1 MIMRTKLITLVLAGM
16 TFIATDSF
24 ARKVY
29 VKLGTDTQAWSNV
42 VEDNDNVV
50 ITLPSGSSDFVLNV
64 IDQLQEGDEVWVA
77 KGVYENSATM
87 ILNADNN
94 RTDVTLYGG
103 FIGTET
109 SIEQRVKSD
118 VDGNGIV
125 EPWEFTNVTN
135 FKGKGSADDA
145 SSTFVMLSMQS
156 GTTVDGVTI
165 SDNYYTGQ
173 TASGGSIGGSGTVRN
188 TIFRNLVT
196 ENKTDGKN
204 ITGGGIYISGG
215 HVDGCLIE
223 SCAAIQTANNGG
235 QNQGGGVLIYGVSD
249 NNCGIRTPSGYLKNS
264 IIRNCKSEG
273 GSKPMGAAIFYKN
286 GAIVENCVIANNAS
300 TRGANGTKDGQG
312 VIQGHTKGDATYEVN
327 RFINCTIVNNVADI
341 YTIFFEAACTE
352 VYNCICWG
360 NTTGGK
366 DYPTQDSDYN
376 NNIRWAAESNVKSG
390 TYPYVE
396 SFAYNS
402 AGIYNIAS
410 VPNTYSPIL
419 LSFPLVEGT
428 SETEGENPEF
438 VNPTI
443 YPGLAITDE
452 DMDNIRKANWSLK
465 EGSPLIN
472 AGVNTPNNMGE
483 FVANATLPASLPEM
497 DLLGKVR
504 VGNFDLGAYEFGAVS
519 GIRKSTIDTTC
530 RIFSNEGALQI
541 LGLND
546 VAIVQIYA
554 LDGALVYNATIDTE
568 NVVLPMSLKG
578 CYVVKVQDVNGVYG
592 QKVIF

>member
-1 MIMRTKLITLVLAGM
+1 MRTKLITLVLAGM

-312 VIQGHTKGDATYEVN
+312 VIQG
-327 RFINCTIVNNVADI
+327 
-341 YTIFFEAACTE
+341 
-352 VYNCICWG
+352 
-360 NTTGGK
+360 
-366 DYPTQDSDYN
+366 
-376 NNIRWAAESNVKSG
+376 
-390 TYPYVE
+390 
-396 SFAYNS
+396 
-402 AGIYNIAS
+402 
-410 VPNTYSPIL
+410 IL
-419 LSFPLVEGT
+419 
-428 SETEGENPEF
+428 
-438 VNPTI
+438 
-443 YPGLAITDE
+443 
-452 DMDNIRKANWSLK
+452 
-465 EGSPLIN
+465 
-472 AGVNTPNNMGE
+472 
-483 FVANATLPASLPEM
+483 
-497 DLLGKVR
+497 KVMLR
-504 VGNFDLGAYEFGAVS
+504 M
-519 GIRKSTIDTTC
+519 K
-530 RIFSNEGALQI
+530 
-541 LGLND
+541 
-546 VAIVQIYA
+546 
-554 LDGALVYNATIDTE
+554 
-568 NVVLPMSLKG
+568 
-578 CYVVKVQDVNGVYG
+578 
-592 QKVIF
+592 

>member
-1 MIMRTKLITLVLAGM
+1 MRTKLITLVLAGM

-109 SIEQRVKSD
+109 SIEQRAKSD

-156 GTTVDGVTI
+156 GTTVDGITI

-410 VPNTYSPIL
+410 VQNTYSPIL

-483 FVANATLPASLPEM
+483 FVANATLPTSLPEM

>member
-1 MIMRTKLITLVLAGM
+1 MRTKLITLVLAGM

-145 SSTFVMLSMQS
+145 SSTFVLLSMQS

-410 VPNTYSPIL
+410 VQNTYSPIL

>member
-109 SIEQRVKSD
+109 SIEQRAKSD

-410 VPNTYSPIL
+410 VQNTYSPIL

-483 FVANATLPASLPEM
+483 FVANATLPTSLPEM

-592 QKVIF
+592 QKGIF

>member
-1 MIMRTKLITLVLAGM
+1 MRTKLITLVLAGM

-109 SIEQRVKSD
+109 SIEQRAKSD

-410 VPNTYSPIL
+410 VQNTYSPIL

-452 DMDNIRKANWSLK
+452 DMDNIRKANWSLR

-483 FVANATLPASLPEM
+483 FVANATLPTSLPEM

>member
-1 MIMRTKLITLVLAGM
+1 MRTKLITLVLAGM

-42 VEDNDNVV
+42 VEDKDNVV

-109 SIEQRVKSD
+109 SIEQRAKSD

-173 TASGGSIGGSGTVRN
+173 TASGGSIGGNGTVRN

-223 SCAAIQTANNGG
+223 SCAAIQIANNGG

-410 VPNTYSPIL
+410 VQNTYSPIL

-483 FVANATLPASLPEM
+483 FVANATLPTSLPEM

-568 NVVLPMSLKG
+568 NVVLPLSLKG

>member
-109 SIEQRVKSD
+109 SIEQRAKSD

-410 VPNTYSPIL
+410 VQNTYSPIL

-483 FVANATLPASLPEM
+483 FVANATLPTSLPEM

>member
-1 MIMRTKLITLVLAGM
+1 MRTKLITLVLAGM

-109 SIEQRVKSD
+109 SIEQRAKSD

-312 VIQGHTKGDATYEVN
+312 VIQGHIKGDATYEVN

-410 VPNTYSPIL
+410 VQNTYSPIL

-483 FVANATLPASLPEM
+483 FVANATLPTSLPEM

>member
-109 SIEQRVKSD
+109 SIEQRAKSD

-188 TIFRNLVT
+188 ASFRNLVT

-410 VPNTYSPIL
+410 VQNTYSPIL

-483 FVANATLPASLPEM
+483 FVANATLPTSLPEM

>member
-1 MIMRTKLITLVLAGM
+1 MIMKAKLITLVLAGV

-29 VKLGTDTQAWSNV
+29 VKLSTDTQAWSNV

-109 SIEQRVKSD
+109 SIEQRAKSD

-135 FKGKGSADDA
+135 FKGKGSAEDA
-145 SSTFVMLSMQS
+145 SSTFYMLSMQS

-173 TASGGSIGGSGTVRN
+173 TASGGSIGSSGTVRN
-188 TIFRNLVT
+188 SIFRNLVT

-223 SCAAIQTANNGG
+223 SCAAIQTASNGG
-235 QNQGGGVLIYGVSD
+235 QVQGGGVLMYGVSD
-249 NNCGIRTPSGYLKNS
+249 NNCGLRTPSGYLKNS

-376 NNIRWAAESNVKSG
+376 NNIRWAAEGNVKSG
-390 TYPYVE
+390 TYPYAE
-396 SFAYNS
+396 GFAYNS
-402 AGIYNIAS
+402 AGIYNSAS
-410 VPNTYSPIL
+410 VQNTFSPIL

-428 SETEGENPEF
+428 SEAGGESPEF

-465 EGSPLIN
+465 ENSPLIN

-483 FVANATLPASLPEM
+483 FVVSATLPASLPET
-497 DLLGKVR
+497 DLLGKAR

-519 GIRKSTIDTTC
+519 GIRKPTIDTTC
-530 RIFSNEGALQI
+530 RIFANGGALQI
-541 LGLND
+541 FDLNSI
-546 VAIVQIYA
+546 AIVQIYA
-554 LDGALVYNATIDTE
+554 LDGTLVYNTTIDTE
-568 NVVLPMSLKG
+568 NVILPMSLKG
-578 CYVVKVQDVNGVYG
+578 CYIVKVQDGNGVYG

>member
-1 MIMRTKLITLVLAGM
+1 MRTKLITLVLAGM

-410 VPNTYSPIL
+410 VQNTYSPIL

>member
-1 MIMRTKLITLVLAGM
+1 MRTKLITLVLAGM

-42 VEDNDNVV
+42 VEDKDNVV

-410 VPNTYSPIL
+410 VQNTYSPIL

>member
-235 QNQGGGVLIYGVSD
+235 QNQGGGVLISGVSD

-410 VPNTYSPIL
+410 VQNTYSPIL

>member
-1 MIMRTKLITLVLAGM
+1 MRTKLITLVLAGM

-109 SIEQRVKSD
+109 SIEQRAKSD

-410 VPNTYSPIL
+410 VQNTYSPIL

-483 FVANATLPASLPEM
+483 FVATLPTSLPEM

>member
-1 MIMRTKLITLVLAGM
+1 MRTKLITLVLAGM

-42 VEDNDNVV
+42 VEDKDNVV

-286 GAIVENCVIANNAS
+286 GAIIENCVIANNAS

-410 VPNTYSPIL
+410 VQNTYSPIL

>member
-1 MIMRTKLITLVLAGM
+1 MRTKLITLVLAGM

-29 VKLGTDTQAWSNV
+29 VKLGTDTQSWSNV

-410 VPNTYSPIL
+410 VQNTYSPIL

>member
-109 SIEQRVKSD
+109 SIEQRAKSD

-410 VPNTYSPIL
+410 VQNTYSPIL

-483 FVANATLPASLPEM
+483 FVANATLPTSLPEM

-568 NVVLPMSLKG
+568 NVVLPLSLKG

>member
-410 VPNTYSPIL
+410 VQNTYSPIL

>member
-1 MIMRTKLITLVLAGM
+1 MRTKLITLVLAGM

-42 VEDNDNVV
+42 VEDKDNVV

-109 SIEQRVKSD
+109 SIEQRAKSD

-173 TASGGSIGGSGTVRN
+173 TASGGSIGGNGTVRN

-410 VPNTYSPIL
+410 VQNTYSPIL

-568 NVVLPMSLKG
+568 NVVLPLSLKG

>member
-1 MIMRTKLITLVLAGM
+1 MRTKLITLVLAGM

-109 SIEQRVKSD
+109 SIEQRAKSD

-188 TIFRNLVT
+188 ASFRNLVT

-410 VPNTYSPIL
+410 VQNTYSPIL

-483 FVANATLPASLPEM
+483 FVANATLPTSLPEM

>member
-42 VEDNDNVV
+42 VEDKDNVV

-94 RTDVTLYGG
+94 KTDVTLYGG

-410 VPNTYSPIL
+410 VQNTYSPIL

>member
-1 MIMRTKLITLVLAGM
+1 M
-16 TFIATDSF
+16 
-24 ARKVY
+24 
-29 VKLGTDTQAWSNV
+29 KLGTDTQAWSNV

-109 SIEQRVKSD
+109 SIEQRAKSD

-410 VPNTYSPIL
+410 VQNTYSPIL

-483 FVANATLPASLPEM
+483 FVANATLPTSLPEM

-568 NVVLPMSLKG
+568 NVVLPLSLKG

>member
-341 YTIFFEAACTE
+341 YTIFFESACTE
-352 VYNCICWG
+352 VYNCICCG

-366 DYPTQDSDYN
+366 YYPTQDSDYN

-410 VPNTYSPIL
+410 VQNTYSPIL

-452 DMDNIRKANWSLK
+452 DMDNIRKANCSLK
-465 EGSPLIN
+465 EGSQLIN

>member
-109 SIEQRVKSD
+109 SIEQRAKSD

-410 VPNTYSPIL
+410 VQNTYSPIL

-452 DMDNIRKANWSLK
+452 DMDNIRKANWSLR

-483 FVANATLPASLPEM
+483 FVANATLPTSLPEM

>member
-109 SIEQRVKSD
+109 SIEQRAKSD

-327 RFINCTIVNNVADI
+327 RFINCTIVNNLADI

-410 VPNTYSPIL
+410 VQNTYSPIL

-483 FVANATLPASLPEM
+483 FVANATLPTSLPEM

-568 NVVLPMSLKG
+568 NVVLPLSLKG

>member
-1 MIMRTKLITLVLAGM
+1 MRTKLITLVLAGM

-410 VPNTYSPIL
+410 VQNTYSPIL

-483 FVANATLPASLPEM
+483 FVANATLPTSLPEM

>member
-390 TYPYVE
+390 TYPYIE

-410 VPNTYSPIL
+410 VQNTYSPIL

>member
-1 MIMRTKLITLVLAGM
+1 MRTKLITLVLAGM

-410 VPNTYSPIL
+410 VQNTYSPIL

-504 VGNFDLGAYEFGAVS
+504 VGNFDL
-519 GIRKSTIDTTC
+519 
-530 RIFSNEGALQI
+530 
-541 LGLND
+541 
-546 VAIVQIYA
+546 
-554 LDGALVYNATIDTE
+554 
-568 NVVLPMSLKG
+568 
-578 CYVVKVQDVNGVYG
+578 
-592 QKVIF
+592 

>member
-1 MIMRTKLITLVLAGM
+1 MRTKLITLVLAGM

-42 VEDNDNVV
+42 VEDKDNVV

-94 RTDVTLYGG
+94 KTDVTLYGG

-410 VPNTYSPIL
+410 VQNTYSPIL

>member
-1 MIMRTKLITLVLAGM
+1 MP
-16 TFIATDSF
+16 ATPFSSGQYTRIF
-24 ARKVY
+24 S
-29 VKLGTDTQAWSNV
+29 TCQ
-42 VEDNDNVV
+42 EDNDNVV

-109 SIEQRVKSD
+109 SIEQRAKSD

-410 VPNTYSPIL
+410 VQNTYSPIL

-483 FVANATLPASLPEM
+483 FVANATLPTSLPEM

-568 NVVLPMSLKG
+568 NVVLPLSLKG

>member
-1 MIMRTKLITLVLAGM
+1 MRTKLITLVLAGM

-109 SIEQRVKSD
+109 SIEQRAKSD

-173 TASGGSIGGSGTVRN
+173 TASGGSIGGNGTVRN

-223 SCAAIQTANNGG
+223 SCAAIQIANNGG

-410 VPNTYSPIL
+410 VQNTYSPIL

-483 FVANATLPASLPEM
+483 FVANATLPTSLPEM

-568 NVVLPMSLKG
+568 NIVLPLSLKG

>member
-42 VEDNDNVV
+42 VEDKDNVV

-109 SIEQRVKSD
+109 SIEQRAKSD

-173 TASGGSIGGSGTVRN
+173 TASGGSIGGNGTVRN

-410 VPNTYSPIL
+410 VQNTYSPIL

-568 NVVLPMSLKG
+568 NVVLPLSLKG

>member
-1 MIMRTKLITLVLAGM
+1 MRTKLITLVLAGM

-109 SIEQRVKSD
+109 SIEQRAKSD

-410 VPNTYSPIL
+410 VQNTYSPIL

-483 FVANATLPASLPEM
+483 FVANATLPTSLPEM

>member
-42 VEDNDNVV
+42 VEDKDNVV

-286 GAIVENCVIANNAS
+286 GAIIENCVIANNAS

-410 VPNTYSPIL
+410 VQNTYSPIL

>member
-1 MIMRTKLITLVLAGM
+1 MRTKLITLVLAGM

-223 SCAAIQTANNGG
+223 SCAAIQTANIGG

-286 GAIVENCVIANNAS
+286 GAIVENCVMANNAS

-410 VPNTYSPIL
+410 VQNTYSPIL